1 MHRFTKGCMRFAALL
16 LTLVLVMGCLGVA
29 QAEISYS
36 GYVSLRLMDGE
47 PSVGTD
53 ARYKLTIRKSGTVT
67 AVLKNHETGAENT
80 VLNASYPSAQNILLT
95 VPGSL
100 IENGHNYTL
109 TVTLKR
115 GGTIGQAVHTFTT
128 VQTVSRIDALSVTSS
143 FEPLK
148 GESLRATFALPFPGN
163 VTAVIR
169 NSAGVQV
176 AVVAHNAPHKACAH
190 ALTWDGLTSEGTIAP
205 GGRYT
210 FEITCSNSAGTSPAA
225 TASFQITGD
234 SAGASIGR
242 VQGTIQALLLPAQPK
257 DGEKATFN
265 IRASHTGKYTLKIK
279 DVTTGRSHKFT
290 GTLQAGM
297 NTITPSLVCEGG
309 HEYLFQMVHQ
319 VSRKNTGKAQM
330 SYTAH
335 IDPPSISV
343 SIPSTLKAGFGA
355 ALPITFT
362 TGTSGPVVIYI
373 TDQTNGN
380 VFASLNLGHQPK
392 GTRTVYW
399 NGLNSAGDLLASGT
413 YHVFGESFNILG
425 QRYSNVNPLNYQGA
439 TGAVGTPVTQGV
451 ISVFGAA
458 ENPEPVERTPIKF
471 RYQSSVSGDL
481 KITVRNTE
489 GNGKPVVVYNE
500 KTASG
505 ARTITIPG
513 DYFAVGTYEIEA
525 TLTYKRKVVGRAV
538 AYVKPYLVMPAV
550 ENFSCPDAFESEWGS
565 SYEMSFDTA
574 STGFLHVRIEKGTS
588 GQFVR
593 YLEPGTYSPAGHYS
607 YYWDGRDDA
616 GNMVQP
622 GKYRVN
628 ICYIDSYGNHSN
640 FALKQINFTG
650 NKAAADGVYGYA
662 AVGVGNHK
670 TPIKIYNAPNG
681 RNIAT
686 TYGVSATFNVIKD
699 LGDWLYVET
708 SAATGNPLRGYV
720 QADHLQKVTLT
731 SPYRIEV
738 NVSRVGPNAQTM
750 YIYKDGQLFD
760 SFKVSTGRSEGST
773 PTGTFCLLNRKPFFT
788 VSSAGA
794 ICYDALRVVGGVCI
808 HRIPEINGSYRSTQ
822 NKLGSPA
829 SAGCIRVPIEKS
841 TWMYE
846 NIPDTTLI
854 HSYRSAN

>member
-47 PSVGTD
+47 PSVGAD

-80 VLNASYPSAQNILLT
+80 VLNASYPSAQNVLLT

-100 IENGHNYTL
+100 IDNGHNYTL

-148 GESLRATFALPFPGN
+148 GESLQATFALPFPGN

-297 NTITPSLVCEGG
+297 NTITPGLVCEGG

-343 SIPSTLKAGFGA
+343 SAPAKLQAGYGA
-355 ALPITFT
+355 ALPIQYT
-362 TGTSGPVVIYI
+362 TATSGDVILFV
-373 TDQTNGN
+373 TDLSCSSVLWSAYLAGQ
-380 VFASLNLGHQPK
+380 SK
-392 GTRTVYW
+392 GTHTYYW
-399 NGLNSAGDLLASGT
+399 DGRDNSGNLLSSGSYILASESRNAIGAVYGNSIKLQYEGAIAQGT
-413 YHVFGESFNILG
+413 PF
-425 QRYSNVNPLNYQGA
+425 RQGA
-439 TGAVGTPVTQGV
+439 
-451 ISVFGAA
+451 ISIFGAA
-458 ENPEPVERTPIKF
+458 ENAEPVERTPVKL
-471 RYQSSVSGDL
+471 RYQASAVGTL
-481 KITVRNTE
+481 KITLRNTA
-489 GNGKPVVVYNE
+489 NGHEVVVYNE
-500 KTASG
+500 KTSAG

-513 DYFAVGTYEIEA
+513 DHFAASTYEIEA
-525 TLTYKRKVVGRAV
+525 VLTSGRKTVGRAI
-538 AYVKPYLVMPAV
+538 AYVKPYTVQPMVSNLQYSDDF
-550 ENFSCPDAFESEWGS
+550 NDSKWGDVYS
-565 SYEMSFDTA
+565 VSFDTA
-574 STGFLHVRIEKGTS
+574 STGYVYARVQNAATGSFVSNMIE
-588 GQFVR
+588 GQ
-593 YLEPGTYSPAGHYS
+593 YTPAGHITCS
-607 YYWDGRDDA
+607 WDGTDSS
-616 GNMVQP
+616 GNYAP
-622 GKYRVN
+622 NGEYRFFVF
-628 ICYIDSYGNHSN
+628 YDDSYGTRSN
-640 FALKQINFTG
+640 ISVKSFTFSG
-650 NKAAADGVYGYA
+650 ISYPEGVLGYTV
-662 AVGVGNHK
+662 VGVGNHK
-670 TPIKIYNAPNG
+670 TPIKIYNAPDG

-720 QADHLQKVTLT
+720 QADHLQKVALT